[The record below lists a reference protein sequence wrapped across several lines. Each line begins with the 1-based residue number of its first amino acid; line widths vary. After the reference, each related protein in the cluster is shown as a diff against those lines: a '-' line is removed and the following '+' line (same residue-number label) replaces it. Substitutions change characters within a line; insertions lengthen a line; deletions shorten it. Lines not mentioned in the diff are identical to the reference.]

1 MIRGLDSAA
10 AGMAMQAQR
19 FERTA
24 QRIAQLPGAGG
35 EGDLVAD
42 TVEQIDAKQAFSAN
56 VAVARTADEMLGTI
70 INIKI

>member
-10 AGMAMQAQR
+10 AGMAMQAER

-24 QRIAQLPGAGG
+24 QRIAKLPGG

-42 TVEQIDAKQAFSAN
+42 TVEQIDAKQAFAAN
-56 VAVARTADEMLGTI
+56 VAVARTADEMLGTL

>member
-10 AGMAMQAQR
+10 AGMALQAER
-19 FERTA
+19 FERSA
-24 QRIAQLPGAGG
+24 QRTAQLPGGN
-35 EGDLVAD
+35 GDIVAE

-56 VAVARTADEMLGTI
+56 VAVARTADEMLGTL

>member
-10 AGMAMQAQR
+10 AGMAMQAER

-24 QRIAQLPGAGG
+24 QRIAQLPGG

-42 TVEQIDAKQAFSAN
+42 TVEQIDAQHAFSAN
-56 VAVARTADEMLGTI
+56 VAVARTADEMLGTL